1 MVSEILKPK
10 YEHMLKNELEINS
23 WNYFQYLLPEV
34 EPYNSW
40 DKCLRVREALNERGY
55 RIKGINC

>member
-1 MVSEILKPK
+1 
-10 YEHMLKNELEINS
+10 MLRNELEINS

-40 DKCLRVREALNERGY
+40 DRCLRVREALDKRGY
-55 RIKGINC
+55 EIKGINC